1 MYPII
6 NKNTTNNSNVT
17 IERKI
22 ISFQELIILYR
33 VNDYPKF
40 YLQHYKSFIT
50 IFVLNLYIRHL
61 SLRFC
66 WRISG
71 SVGESSMQQNG
82 KKMVFNGKTR
92 SPIIHFLS
100 KTNFMHSDQ

>member
-1 MYPII
+1 MMREFGVVIAAAGLSGFMYPNI

-40 YLQHYKSFIT
+40 YLQHYKFIT
-50 IFVLNLYIRHL
+50 TVFVLNLNI
-61 SLRFC
+61 
-66 WRISG
+66 
-71 SVGESSMQQNG
+71 
-82 KKMVFNGKTR
+82 
-92 SPIIHFLS
+92 
-100 KTNFMHSDQ
+100 